1 MAERVKDNASVYRAT
16 GDMAPPSILCLTRK
30 PYRGGLG
37 MRHRGAKF
45 WLWLNNRLP
54 VKIYEDA
61 LNDGRQ
67 IEVHSR
73 ITQEGMTQ
81 DFIGIYDNRGGVMFE
96 DFQDRGFREPL
107 ASALKWG
114 ASWAREVILDMQP
127 FTAPHRP
134 QLTLSTVIADESI
147 LALRR
152 MELTESQRRKIRFDD
167 ARAEYQAA
175 QAAMLEL
182 MRSTNTVD
190 PKVWAE
196 HQNRLREAIDRRIWV
211 QRSYLC

>member
-1 MAERVKDNASVYRAT
+1 
-16 GDMAPPSILCLTRK
+16 
-30 PYRGGLG
+30 

-81 DFIGIYDNRGGVMFE
+81 VFIGIYDNRGGVMFE

-182 MRSTNTVD
+182 MRSTTTVD